1 MAVINNL
8 RAQFTTFTVN
18 NVSSRLVNCSGD
30 YNTPELLNGG
40 ELVENELNY
49 KFSLEGLLGHT
60 IKSIVVKALLLN
72 SDGSLATTRNI
83 RMIIEDYGNPYQG
96 NFVVNGENLTINS
109 IEFNFQELQEE
120 NLKEISVK
128 VSMPSGNSCYFAIH
142 SLQVNLQDIDY
153 SVNIS
158 FAGPRQNRTLSSI
171 TVAALLI
178 NQGSESVTFSK
189 DPITPFDP
197 NRDSVEGR
205 LYLRKDG
212 IYVDGTKYGTVAPAT
227 DTQLGLVKLYDNFE
241 TDEEGNIIP
250 PDTSNAAATPRLVY
264 NAIGSILA
272 GITAPDVFIE
282 EQVIPEE
289 EGAEPTI
296 QDRQI
301 TDKFIFSDEFEST
314 GEDNR
319 IRIKWL
325 EIM

>member
-8 RAQFTTFTVN
+8 RAQFTAFTVN
-18 NVSSRLVNCSGD
+18 DISSRLVNCSGD

-49 KFSLEGLLGHT
+49 KFLLDGLLGHT
-60 IKSIVVKALLLN
+60 IKSIVIKALLLN

-83 RMIIEDYGNPYQG
+83 RMVIENYGNPYQG

-120 NLKEISVK
+120 NSKEISVK

-153 SVNIS
+153 SINIS
-158 FAGPRQNRTLSSI
+158 FTGPRQNRTLSSI

-189 DPITPFDP
+189 DPTTPFDS

-227 DTQLGLVKLYDNFE
+227 DTQLGLVKLFDNFE
-241 TDEEGNIIP
+241 TDENGSIIA
-250 PDTSNAAATPRLVY
+250 PDVSNAAATPRLVY
-264 NAIGSILA
+264 NTIGSILA

-282 EQVIPEE
+282 EQVSSEGEE
-289 EGAEPTI
+289 TPI
-296 QDRQI
+296 LQDRQI
-301 TDKFIFSDEFEST
+301 TDKFMFSDEFEST

-319 IRIKWL
+319 IHLKWL